1 MSSIPSVPSF
11 FPIMQTYIFNIN
23 FAIIILGFF
32 GNIFNILIFKK
43 LTIFRN
49 NPSSYYLTIESIFN
63 NIMLATYFSGQILTK
78 IYLKDVANISLAWC
92 KIRTFYVP
100 SCRLTA
106 TYIICFEAIDQFL
119 STHYQFHI
127 RQKSTIR
134 LARYLVWS
142 SCIIWFLQSIPYAIF
157 SEIVSGVGCTIVN
170 QILLNYYSYFYFMFL
185 LQIFPILVSSLFSLL
200 AYQNVRRLVRLQ
212 NPIHRRKLDQQ
223 LTAMIFI
230 RVIAFTVLL
239 IPNVCFRVY
248 LTTINK
254 NSVYFVGGV
263 YQVVVL
269 LSEWFTMWIYGVSNH
284 HLLMLINEILSFDF
298 FNR

>member
-1 MSSIPSVPSF
+1 M
-11 FPIMQTYIFNIN
+11 NI
-23 FAIIILGFF
+23 
-32 GNIFNILIFKK
+32 
-43 LTIFRN
+43 
-49 NPSSYYLTIESIFN
+49 
-63 NIMLATYFSGQILTK
+63 
-78 IYLKDVANISLAWC
+78 C
-92 KIRTFYVP
+92 
-100 SCRLTA
+100 
-106 TYIICFEAIDQFL
+106 

-134 LARYLVWS
+134 LARYVVWS
-142 SCIIWFLQSIPYAIF
+142 SCIIWLLQSIPYAIF

-239 IPNVCFRVY
+239 IPNACFRVY